1 MEKKEQI
8 CFREY
13 GNKNMLWLNFNK
25 QIDST

>member
-8 CFREY
+8 CFCEY

-25 QIDST
+25 QFDST

>member
-13 GNKNMLWLNFNK
+13 GNKNMLWLNYNK
-25 QIDST
+25 QFDST

>member
-13 GNKNMLWLNFNK
+13 GNKNMLWMNFNK
-25 QIDST
+25 QFEST

>member
-25 QIDST
+25 QFENT

>member
-1 MEKKEQI
+1 MEKNEQI

-25 QIDST
+25 QFDST

>member
-13 GNKNMLWLNFNK
+13 GNNNMLWMNFNK
-25 QIDST
+25 QFDST

>member
-1 MEKKEQI
+1 MEKKKQI

-25 QIDST
+25 QFDST

>member
-13 GNKNMLWLNFNK
+13 GNKNMLWMNFNK
-25 QIDST
+25 QFDST